1 MKSPLPYPKFI
12 AEWVPADGKEGINP
26 WLGFADANECMWA
39 HATNWIESTNFRHCW
54 RLRVEWLPAFLLW
67 AHGRYSPEMFAQL
80 QREVALRQ
88 IEEAQ

>member
-1 MKSPLPYPKFI
+1 MTRPAPYPTFI
-12 AEWVPADGKEGINP
+12 AEWTHGSEINL
-26 WLGFADANECMWA
+26 WLQLTGAYSTLWA
-39 HATNWIESTNFRHCW
+39 RESNWIEANSAGLRW

-80 QREVALRQ
+80 QREAALRQ